1 MLKPHD
7 KTSLLHLKVGGK
19 LKESLE
25 EYVYDHKGI
34 EKIEIS
40 NEGVHIKTLRGEYYL
55 PLTSTITWGQL
66 TSTIKKE
73 LNI

>member
-25 EYVYDHKGI
+25 EYAYDHKGI
-34 EKIEIS
+34 ENIEII
-40 NEGVHIKTLRGEYYL
+40 NESVHIKTLRGEYYL
-55 PLTSTITWGQL
+55 PLTSTMTWGHL